1 MSEHD
6 ELPETVDAAAARWFA
21 RKRSGTMSAHEAEA
35 LEVWLARDP
44 EHRAVFDQ
52 TEYWWGAASALR
64 NDPGILA
71 LREDVAWISSARH
84 LVKARKQRRT

>member
-71 LREDVAWISSARH
+71 QLLAATDKFSESHETVAQA
-84 LVKARKQRRT
+84 